1 MFGPDDAVAALA
13 KGATTEQ
20 EEENLG
26 LVPRSVITMIE
37 HINDEMEKN
46 ADNALE
52 FSLKMNMVEI

>member
-13 KGATTEQ
+13 KGETTEA

-26 LVPRSVITMIE
+26 LVPRSVITMFE
-37 HINDEMEKN
+37 HINNEMGQGGEN
-46 ADNALE
+46 ELE